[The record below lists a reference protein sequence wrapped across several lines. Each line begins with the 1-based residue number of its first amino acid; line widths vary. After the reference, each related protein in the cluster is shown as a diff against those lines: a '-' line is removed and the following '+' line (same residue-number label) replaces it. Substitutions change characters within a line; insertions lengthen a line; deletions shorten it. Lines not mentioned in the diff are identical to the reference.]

1 MYTRLQNRLGVG
13 KDADLKLIVTEKNIA
28 AKKLAEI
35 LAVGKPTTDKVYNTP
50 VYKFR
55 RDGEDWISIGL
66 KGHILGVDFPLQIIR
81 RDGRWD
87 AVWADE
93 RETRADIPESLPTPE
108 TGFTGEDGAPV
119 PWRKKKPFTADGV
132 DLKTWKLASLPYL
145 VWAPIGKTPA
155 ERDLIRSLKSVAKK
169 ADEIVIATDFD
180 REGELIGSD
189 AAGLAREVNAKAPIL
204 RARFSAITK
213 DEVERAFADLVS
225 VDECLAQAGESR
237 QDIDLVW
244 GAVLTRYLTMAKYS
258 GFGNVK
264 SAGRVQTPTLALI
277 VEREREREAFV
288 PEHYWQVKGAFALEG
303 VEFSAGHSTDR
314 FKSEAEAKR
323 VMEAISGAKTGAI
336 TAAEKKRRKVAPPTP
351 FNTTALQAAAA
362 SEGITPARTMRIAE
376 SLYMDGLISYPR
388 VDNTVYPAS
397 LDLKGILH
405 ALADVAVYREHVNS
419 ILAGPLHPTRGA
431 KETTDHPPITP
442 TAAADPEKLR
452 PEEWKLYNL
461 IARRFMAT
469 LSDSA
474 VIEGTKVTI
483 DVAGEPFV
491 AKGDILVVPGFRGIY
506 PYGLK
511 KDEQLP
517 ALAEGDTVDFLGAEL
532 AAKQTEPP
540 ARYSQGKLIQE
551 MEKRGLGTKATRH
564 AIIERL
570 IEVRYAQNE
579 PLEPTCLGRAVID
592 ALSQFAPRIT
602 TPDMTSELE
611 AEMDAIA
618 NGRTERREV
627 VDHSREL
634 LAHVM
639 AELIAKSTEVG
650 EALREAGADDAK
662 VGQCPK
668 SGHDLLVKSSPK
680 TKGQF
685 VGCSGWPE
693 CDVTYPLPQGKI
705 EAVDEACPTCGTPQ
719 VKVIQFRTKPRVVC
733 LDPACP
739 TNHEPEISI
748 GACKA
753 CAEAGRTGDLT
764 VRRSARTLKRFV
776 RCTNY
781 DECQTSYPLP
791 QRGELTATGEEC
803 PSCAAPM
810 VVVNTGRGPWKICV
824 DPNCPAKAEAA
835 EKKAA
840 GGKGGAKGG
849 RKPAAKKK
857 PARAKKPAAE

>member
-1 MYTRLQNRLGVG
+1 MLTHLCILGCKIACVG

-66 KGHILGVDFPLQIIR
+66 KGHILGVDFPRQLVHK
-81 RDGRWD
+81 DGGWD
-87 AVWADE
+87 AVWEDE
-93 RETRADIPESLPTPE
+93 HVSPAPIPATLPTPE
-108 TGFTGEDGAPV
+108 TGFTGEDGAIV

-132 DLKTWKLASLPYL
+132 DLKTWKILSLPYL

-155 ERDLIRSLKSVAKK
+155 ERELIRSLKSVAKK

-189 AAGLAREVNAKAPIL
+189 AAGLVREVNKNSPIH

-213 DEVERAFADLVS
+213 EEVERAFAELVK
-225 VDECLAQAGESR
+225 VDDCLAQAGESR

-277 VEREREREAFV
+277 VAREVEREAFV
-288 PEHYWQVKGAFALEG
+288 PEHYWTVKGAFASQG
-303 VEFSAGHSTDR
+303 TEFSAGHATER
-314 FKSEAEAKR
+314 FKSEADAKR
-323 VMEAISGAKTGAI
+323 VMDAIAGATTGAI

-397 LDLKGILH
+397 LDIKGILSS
-405 ALADVAVYREHVNS
+405 LSEVAVYRSHVQS

-442 TAAADPEKLR
+442 TAAADPEKLK

-461 IARRFMAT
+461 ISRRFLAT

-491 AKGDILVVPGFRGIY
+491 AKGDILVEPGFRGIY

-517 ALAEGDTVDFLGAEL
+517 VLAEGAHVDFLGAEL

-540 ARYSQGKLIQE
+540 SRYSQGKLIQE

-579 PLEPTCLGRAVID
+579 PLEPTSLGRAVID

-618 NGRTERREV
+618 NGRTERR
-627 VDHSREL
+627 R
-634 LAHVM
+634 
-639 AELIAKSTEVG
+639 
-650 EALREAGADDAK
+650 RR
-662 VGQCPK
+662 Q
-668 SGHDLLVKSSPK
+668 
-680 TKGQF
+680 
-685 VGCSGWPE
+685 
-693 CDVTYPLPQGKI
+693 PL
-705 EAVDEACPTCGTPQ
+705 
-719 VKVIQFRTKPRVVC
+719 
-733 LDPACP
+733 
-739 TNHEPEISI
+739 
-748 GACKA
+748 
-753 CAEAGRTGDLT
+753 
-764 VRRSARTLKRFV
+764 ARTARARDGGAHRQV
-776 RCTNY
+776 H
-781 DECQTSYPLP
+781 
-791 QRGELTATGEEC
+791 RG
-803 PSCAAPM
+803 
-810 VVVNTGRGPWKICV
+810 GRGPARGRSRRREGGPV
-824 DPNCPAKAEAA
+824 SQVGSRPAHQVLAQDEGPVRGLLGMAGVRRHLPASAGQDRGGRRAVPVVRHAAGQGHPVPHEAA
-835 EKKAA
+835 RRVPRS
-840 GGKGGAKGG
+840 GV
-849 RKPAAKKK
+849 
-857 PARAKKPAAE
+857 